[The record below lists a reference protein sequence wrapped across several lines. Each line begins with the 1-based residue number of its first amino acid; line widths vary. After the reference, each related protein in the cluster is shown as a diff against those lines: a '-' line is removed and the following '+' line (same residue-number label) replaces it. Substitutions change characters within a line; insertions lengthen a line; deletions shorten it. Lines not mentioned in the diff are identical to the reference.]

1 MDNSSLYFWFLKV
14 LHVHVTTQKKHHCD
28 TQRSRPVLL
37 LDLCCPW
44 NKGRLQ
50 KRNTLSKPPSYRPFT
65 NFHAYFMF
73 LHTLYA
79 CLALWDPHT
88 DVNWHL
94 RNTWLLWFF
103 TKLENWSSYAERL
116 PIFPC
121 IILDILSSGLVM
133 ICIMYHAGVTWIFA
147 MVWVVL
153 DNLIGK

>member
-1 MDNSSLYFWFLKV
+1 MDDSSLYFLFLKV

-73 LHTLYA
+73 LHTLDA

-103 TKLENWSSYAERL
+103 TKLENWSSYSERL
-116 PIFPC
+116 PIFSLHHPW
-121 IILDILSSGLVM
+121 SSLFRLGYDMYQVSCWRHLNICHGLG
-133 ICIMYHAGVTWIFA
+133 CTW
-147 MVWVVL
+147 
-153 DNLIGK
+153 